1 MDISKSLNVI
11 KSETCIELS
20 GPLFKVH
27 SHLITHLFDRLVR
40 LHTVPFFANMSL
52 TAENHRIPLS
62 DGNHIPV
69 LGLGTYANPKVV
81 RRI

>member
-1 MDISKSLNVI
+1 MQNF
-11 KSETCIELS
+11 E
-20 GPLFKVH
+20 PLFKVH
-27 SHLITHLFDRLVR
+27 LITYLFDRLAS
-40 LHTVPFFANMSL
+40 LHLVHSIANMSL

>member
-1 MDISKSLNVI
+1 M
-11 KSETCIELS
+11 CIELS
-20 GPLFKVH
+20 SSLFKVH
-27 SHLITHLFDRLVR
+27 THLITHLFDRLKR
-40 LHTVPFFANMSL
+40 LHPVSSFAIMSL

-69 LGLGTYANPKVV
+69 LGLGTYANPRMV